1 MIALYI
7 LIGLAILSVLVVT
20 LRIGRREKIS
30 PQVKKKLLKMWEE
43 VDKHDNDNQRVL
55 EAEKVVEMLFRE
67 MDIQGSFATKLKT
80 MEAFIPDKEKV
91 WAAHKLRNQIAHEPG
106 FTVPRSDA
114 KHATKA
120 FRKIILKYCS

>member
-106 FTVPRSDA
+106 FKVSRSDT